1 MRNPLWRLKTLPW
14 IALLQNALLTVALA
28 TVLEFTL
35 FFILTAI
42 SGAQGSTVAIPGG
55 GTGLLLL
62 SLAVAGGIGALA
74 VLLMERLFR
83 NVILDSSVLWG
94 LVGCLALVL
103 FIKSLLVPTFLVGV
117 SRPQLIGLVFGLFA
131 QGRSHW
137 R

>member
-1 MRNPLWRLKTLPW
+1 MRNPFWRLKTLPW

-28 TVLEFTL
+28 TVLEFAL
-35 FFILTAI
+35 FFILASI
-42 SGAQGSTVAIPGG
+42 SGAQDSVMVVPGG
-55 GTGLLLL
+55 STGLLLL

-74 VLLMERLFR
+74 VLLMERLFHR
-83 NVILDSSVLWG
+83 VILDAAVLWG

-103 FIKSLLVPTFLVGV
+103 FVKSLLVPTFLVGI
-117 SRPQLIGLVFGLFA
+117 SQPQLIGLVFGLFA